1 MPLLQL
7 MDPPPRSQGIPQ
19 EGQNAKEAFPEKVS
33 QEQVKDLL
41 ARAGLGKSAK
51 KTIKQILE
59 DHEIDTEGAIS
70 VIAMLALRGESDQI
84 RLRAAEMALKLG
96 GDLVETPQVPIVNI
110 VINDKEANFTV
121 NPILIPR

>member
-33 QEQVKDLL
+33 QEQVAELL
-41 ARAGLGKSAK
+41 AKAGIGKNAK

-59 DHEIDTEGAIS
+59 DHSIDTEGAIAI
-70 VIAMLALRGESDQI
+70 IAMLAHQGESDQI
-84 RLRAAEMALKLG
+84 KMRAAEMALKLG

>member
-7 MDPPPRSQGIPQ
+7 MDPPPRSQGISQ

-33 QEQVKDLL
+33 QEQVAELL
-41 ARAGLGKSAK
+41 AKAGIGKNAK

-59 DHEIDTEGAIS
+59 DHSIDTEGAIAI
-70 VIAMLALRGESDQI
+70 IAMLAHQGESDQI
-84 RLRAAEMALKLG
+84 KMRAAEMALKLG